1 MLTRSIT
8 GLIYVL
14 VILGGI
20 MGGAC
25 TFGALFAV
33 VTVCCLWEFY
43 GLLNVHKSASINRL
57 HHCLGG
63 LILFASFYSY
73 QFAVTSYQLPV
84 TSLQLPVTGYQLLIF
99 LPYLLYLVS
108 VLVAELYVENEDH
121 IAHLGYIFLGQIY
134 IALPFSLLNI
144 VAFTQEGYTPIFL
157 LALFVFIWVN
167 DTGAY
172 LTGMKFGKHRLI
184 ERISPKKT
192 WEGFWGGLTFA
203 ALSSLAFAQTTT
215 ASVTGHWS
223 LVTGNWQLV
232 TAIWLAMA
240 LAVALFGV
248 WGDLIES
255 LFKRT
260 LGIKDSGNALPG
272 HGGFLDRFDSL
283 LLAVYALVF
292 FTCC

>member
-1 MLTRSIT
+1 
-8 GLIYVL
+8 
-14 VILGGI
+14 
-20 MGGAC
+20 
-25 TFGALFAV
+25 
-33 VTVCCLWEFY
+33 
-43 GLLNVHKSASINRL
+43 
-57 HHCLGG
+57 
-63 LILFASFYSY
+63 FYSY

-203 ALSSLAFAQTTT
+203 ALSSLAFAQT
-215 ASVTGHWS
+215 
-223 LVTGNWQLV
+223 
-232 TAIWLAMA
+232 
-240 LAVALFGV
+240 
-248 WGDLIES
+248 
-255 LFKRT
+255 
-260 LGIKDSGNALPG
+260 
-272 HGGFLDRFDSL
+272 
-283 LLAVYALVF
+283 
-292 FTCC
+292 